1 MNGRKI
7 RLGHV
12 MTGHD
17 HSSAKLAC
25 ALSHPDVFEV
35 VGCVAESPEREAEI
49 RNNPPYS
56 SVKFMSREELLERG
70 VDAVLVESYD
80 LNLVRDAV
88 FWAENG
94 VHIHLDKPAGGSV
107 EEFAGLLGICKKNGL
122 TLQMAYMYRYNPAFL
137 DCRERIARGELGR
150 IHSVTAVMN
159 TCHDPAKRRWIA
171 CLPGGIMFFLGC
183 HMVDFVYGLMGLP
196 DNILSVISRTGFD
209 GVDCPDSATAL
220 FEYPTGCSLVQATS
234 VEVNGYGR
242 RQLVVCGSDGTYEIM
257 PLECPMKAYLTLKS
271 DSKTYHDCKR
281 QLDFRKDLSGAARY
295 DDLLYDFAAMVRG
308 EKENPY
314 TFDYELQLHRL
325 IMYCCGAQNDWKTP
339 MSI

>member
-1 MNGRKI
+1 
-7 RLGHV
+7 

-49 RNNPPYS
+49 RNTPPYS

-80 LNLVRDAV
+80 LNLVRDAI

-107 EEFAGLLGICKKNGL
+107 EEFAKLLGICKKKGVS
-122 TLQMAYMYRYNPAFL
+122 LQMAYMYRYNPALL
-137 DCRERIARGELGR
+137 DCKERIARGELGQ

-171 CLPGGIMFFLGC
+171 RLPGGIMFFLGC
-183 HMVDFVYGLMGLP
+183 HMIDLVYGLMGLP
-196 DNILSVISRTGFD
+196 EDIHPVIKRTGFD

-220 FEYPTGCSLVQATS
+220 FEYPTGASLVQATS

-242 RQLVVCGSDGTYEIM
+242 RQLVVCGSEGTYEIM
-257 PLECPMKAYLTLKS
+257 PLECPMKAYLTL
-271 DSKTYHDCKR
+271 
-281 QLDFRKDLSGAARY
+281 RKDSATYADRRTALDIPGDLKGAARY
-295 DDLLYDFAAMVRG
+295 DRLLYDFAAFVRG

-325 IMYCCGAQNDWKTP
+325 IMYCCGVETDWKTP
-339 MSI
+339 IDIDFYGRRSEKL